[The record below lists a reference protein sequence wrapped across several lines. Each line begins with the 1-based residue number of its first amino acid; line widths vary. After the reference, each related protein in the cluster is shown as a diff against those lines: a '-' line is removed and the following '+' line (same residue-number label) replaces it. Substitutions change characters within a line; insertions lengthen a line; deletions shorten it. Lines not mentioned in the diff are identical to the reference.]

1 MDRDFPAYVTFGNST
16 IEVWPFMELHKLF
29 SEFNLFMPLWTDA
42 IYLQGRSLSDGT
54 QPGRQMISGDK
65 ANAANQAAE
74 NS

>member
-1 MDRDFPAYVTFGNST
+1 MSPSATAPSRFGRSWN
-16 IEVWPFMELHKLF
+16 ILHKLF

-54 QPGRQMISGDK
+54 QPARQMISGDK